1 MIIYKITN
9 SINNKAYVGQ
19 SQTSLEERWN
29 HHKSDAKRIGFN
41 THFYKAIR
49 KYGTD
54 CWKFDILEEIDDIEL
69 LNEAEKK
76 WIEYYDTFN
85 NGYNST
91 NGGENGYIFSEETKE
106 KMRQSKLGK
115 KMTDEAKLNMSLSM
129 KKRYEDGW
137 VHPMLNNKHSEETK
151 KHWAKIRKGVK
162 KSEKTKEKI
171 SKATKGKL
179 ISEETKEKIRQAQL
193 GKITAKDKDNNIF
206 IITKNDPRWI
216 SG

>member
-29 HHKSDAKRIGFN
+29 HHKSDAKRN
-41 THFYKAIR
+41 DRNSHFYNAIR

-106 KMRQSKLGK
+106 KLRQ
-115 KMTDEAKLNMSLSM
+115 ALNT
-129 KKRYEDGW
+129 
-137 VHPMLNNKHSEETK
+137 P
-151 KHWAKIRKGVK
+151 
-162 KSEKTKEKI
+162 
-171 SKATKGKL
+171 
-179 ISEETKEKIRQAQL
+179 ETKEKMRQVKL
-193 GKITAKDKDNNIF
+193 G
-206 IITKNDPRWI
+206 
-216 SG
+216 